1 MAYNAVKMKEN
12 SIVTEEFFR
21 DRLRFL
27 RNERKISAREMSL
40 ALGQNETYI
49 NKIETGKNSTTIAGF
64 LKICEFLQ
72 ITPELF
78 FSSTV
83 QNTVL
88 LDAEILNCFHRLTPH
103 QTEYM
108 MSFLKDLTQR

>member
-1 MAYNAVKMKEN
+1 MKDYNL
-12 SIVTEEFFR
+12 ITEDFFR

-27 RNERKISAREMSL
+27 RNERRISAREMSI

-72 ITPELF
+72 ITPEQF
-78 FSSTV
+78 FNSNV
-83 QNTVL
+83 KNTTL
-88 LDAEILNCFHRLTPH
+88 LDTELLNHFHRLTPL
-103 QTEYM
+103 QSEYM
-108 MSFLKDLTQR
+108 LCFLKDLTQE